1 MTIQLGMAS
10 LQARHGFFLRILGI
24 GALFSGIALL
34 AHIIAGVSLRLALAL
49 TVVFLMLTLVL
60 VWHRTSSEE
69 RSPMMRR
76 VLVGLVSGLLA
87 TASYDSSKFALSQW
101 DPSPYNPFEA
111 IHLFGL
117 LLAGSTA
124 SNVVVNAAGTVFH
137 IVNGI
142 SFGLAFC
149 LLVER
154 PGLLSGIAWGLFLA
168 LMQITLY
175 PGWIPMNFYQE
186 FATISAI
193 SHVVYGIVL
202 GSASRY
208 GLHVSGAVAA

>member
-1 MTIQLGMAS
+1 MAS

-49 TVVFLMLTLVL
+49 TVGFLMLTVCL
-60 VWHRTSSEE
+60 VWRRTSGEE
-69 RSPMMRR
+69 RSRMMRR
-76 VLVGLVSGLLA
+76 TLVGVVSGLLA

-111 IHLFGL
+111 IHLFGVL
-117 LLAGSTA
+117 LVGSSA

-137 IVNGI
+137 VVNGI

-149 LLVER
+149 LLVAR
-154 PGLLSGIAWGLFLA
+154 PGVLTGIAWGLFLA
-168 LMQITLY
+168 FMQVTLY
-175 PGWIPMNFYQE
+175 PGWLDIGFYRE
-186 FATISAI
+186 FAQISGI

-202 GSASRY
+202 GSSCRY
-208 GLHVSGAVAA
+208 GLRVGGAVAE

>member
-1 MTIQLGMAS
+1 M
-10 LQARHGFFLRILGI
+10 FFLQSRGEFFLKFLGAA
-24 GALFSGIALL
+24 ALFSGVALV
-34 AHIIAGVSLRLALAL
+34 AHIIAGVSLRLALAITAGL
-49 TVVFLMLTLVL
+49 LIVTVCLVSR
-60 VWHRTSSEE
+60 RTSGEE
-69 RSPMMRR
+69 RSRMMRR
-76 VLVGLVSGLLA
+76 TLVGVICGLLA

-117 LLAGSTA
+117 LLVDSTA
-124 SNVVVNAAGTVFH
+124 PEFVVNAAGTAFH
-137 IVNGI
+137 VVNGI

-149 LLVER
+149 LLVAR

-175 PGWIPMNFYQE
+175 PGWLPMTFYQE
-186 FATISAI
+186 FATISGI

-202 GSASRY
+202 GYSSRY
-208 GLHVSGAVAA
+208 GLSRELKNL

>member
-1 MTIQLGMAS
+1 MAS
-10 LQARHGFFLRILGI
+10 SRARNLFFLRLLGI

-34 AHIIAGVSLRLALAL
+34 AHILAGISLRFALAL
-49 TVVFLMLTLVL
+49 TLGLLTLTL
-60 VWHRTSSEE
+60 LLLWQRTSTEE

-76 VLVGLVSGLLA
+76 TIVGLVSGLLA
-87 TASYDSSKFALSQW
+87 TASYDSAKFALSQW

-117 LLAGSTA
+117 LLAGSSA
-124 SNVVVNAAGTVFH
+124 SNLVVNAAGTLFH
-137 IVNGI
+137 LVNGI

-154 PGLLSGIAWGLFLA
+154 PGLLSGIGWGLFLA
-168 LMQITLY
+168 VLQITLY
-175 PGWIPMNFYQE
+175 PGWTPMNFYQE

-193 SHVVYGIVL
+193 SHVLYGIVL
-202 GSASRY
+202 GYASRY
-208 GLHVSGAVAA
+208 GLNVSGAVAA

>member
-1 MTIQLGMAS
+1 MAS
-10 LQARHGFFLRILGI
+10 SWQGNSFLLRLLGI

-34 AHIIAGVSLRLALAL
+34 AHILAGICLRVALAL
-49 TVVFLMLTLVL
+49 TVGLLMLTLFL
-60 VWHRTSSEE
+60 VWQRTSSEE
-69 RSPMMRR
+69 RSPMLRR
-76 VLVGLVSGLLA
+76 TIVGLVSGLLA
-87 TASYDSSKFALSQW
+87 TASYDSAKFTLSQW

-117 LLAGSTA
+117 LLAGSSA
-124 SNVVVNAAGTVFH
+124 SNLVVNAAGTVFH
-137 IVNGI
+137 LVNGI

-154 PGLLSGIAWGLFLA
+154 PGLLSGIGWGLFLA
-168 LMQITLY
+168 LLQITLY

-193 SHVVYGIVL
+193 SHVLYGIVL
-202 GSASRY
+202 GYASRY
-208 GLHVSGAVAA
+208 SLHHSGVLAA